1 VIEREYQQERLAN
14 VAVDL
19 FASLAVLSRASSSV
33 AKASAERS
41 AEEVRLAKAFVQ
53 AAKYRIVGELKEMEK
68 NRDRER
74 AAERDGARSAIAEN
88 AYEAIGYRF
97 DFW

>member
-1 VIEREYQQERLAN
+1 M
-14 VAVDL
+14 
-19 FASLAVLSRASSSV
+19 
-33 AKASAERS
+33 
-41 AEEVRLAKAFVQ
+41 FVQ

-74 AAERDGARSAIAEN
+74 AADRDDLRNATAESAYSAL
-88 AYEAIGYRF
+88 GYQF